1 MVAISCV
8 WLQPR
13 RSVIDLNAP
22 SWDGAQHLVGTGDVV
37 FRVDVDGWPRIVHW
51 TVIFVFVWE
60 SVGES
65 FSNYAPE
72 EDGAIEERGKCSH
85 MHSATK
91 WKWKTKSWKKK
102 RILIFSEK
110 EVKKNNYE
118 KIKWIGRL
126 KDSCLLL
133 FLLFVYWSPYT
144 LNKTILNIFCV
155 YFCDSFWFYP
165 KQTFL
170 CHTTT
175 TDDEW
180 TTQILR
186 LVSNS
191 CWNSS
196 GLDDFYWLC
205 WA

>member
-91 WKWKTKSWKKK
+91 WKWKPKSWKKK
-102 RILIFSEK
+102 RILIFSKK
-110 EVKKNNYE
+110 EVKKKYLWKNKVNWTFERLMSPFILIICVLISIYSQQNNSKY
-118 KIKWIGRL
+118 IL
-126 KDSCLLL
+126 CV
-133 FLLFVYWSPYT
+133 FLRF
-144 LNKTILNIFCV
+144 IL
-155 YFCDSFWFYP
+155 
-165 KQTFL
+165 
-170 CHTTT
+170 
-175 TDDEW
+175 
-180 TTQILR
+180 IL
-186 LVSNS
+186 S
-191 CWNSS
+191 
-196 GLDDFYWLC
+196 
-205 WA
+205 